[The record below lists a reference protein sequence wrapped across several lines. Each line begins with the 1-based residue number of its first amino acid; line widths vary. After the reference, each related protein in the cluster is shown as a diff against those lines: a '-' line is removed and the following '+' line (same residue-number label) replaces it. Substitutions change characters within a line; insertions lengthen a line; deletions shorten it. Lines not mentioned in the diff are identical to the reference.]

1 MQGGW
6 CVVGPGRLAE
16 IVARMAGERRPERL
30 GAAVLDAA
38 LAVTG
43 ARGGRVAAAGRTVA
57 AEGDPSGAGDRIR
70 ADLPGAGGPV
80 GAVEVWSGPGDGGDA
95 SAAQALLDLVATVAG
110 RAFDAHLAERAHA
123 AEMGRARRLEAA
135 AVAVREAREP
145 RTTVQRVLAEARALV
160 GAPSAALL
168 AAGAPSPEVAAYDGL
183 DPLSPDDLALLVT
196 PELGAGLTGDA
207 AWSGPLPH
215 ASVLRRRGLR
225 TGALVPVGPA
235 ACLGVLA
242 AFWERDGDV
251 PEGDLAALAALAGHA
266 ASALTATVLQQE
278 VRELGVV
285 DPLTRFFNE
294 RYFTG
299 RLEQECQRAL
309 RAGTQVSVAVMALD
323 GAADLR
329 AAGRRQAAEAAV
341 EALAAHVTERL
352 RGMDVGCR
360 LGEDELAA
368 ILPEVEGIDALRV
381 GERLRASIASAPG
394 LGEGVTL
401 SIGVASFPAQ
411 AGRSDSLVAH
421 ARAALDWARDH
432 GGDRT
437 FLYTADTAEIL
448 RAESRERADDDAAV
462 LTTVA
467 ALASGIDAKHPATA
481 RHHENVGRVAA
492 LVAAE
497 LGLPPA
503 AVEDVR
509 VAGLIHDVGK
519 IGLDDEVL
527 AADREPPEPARSEL
541 RRHPEIGA
549 RMLAGSRLEVV
560 APWLRHHHERMDG
573 TGYPDGLA
581 GEAIPLESR
590 ILAVADAWEHLR
602 SGRWGGVALAPA
614 DVMREL
620 ERRSGSEF
628 DPVAVAALRAL
639 VGRGA
644 AEAPRVP

>member
-1 MQGGW
+1 M
-6 CVVGPGRLAE
+6 VGPGRLAE
-16 IVARMAGERRPERL
+16 IVARMAAERRPERL
-30 GAAVLDAA
+30 GPAVLDAA

-57 AEGDPSGAGDRIR
+57 VEGDASDAGDRIR

-80 GAVEVWSGPGDGGDA
+80 GAVEVWSGPGDAGDA

-110 RAFDAHLAERAHA
+110 GAFDARLAERAHA
-123 AEMGRARRLEAA
+123 AEMSRARRLEAA
-135 AVAVREAREP
+135 AVAVRDAGEP
-145 RTTVQRVLAEARALV
+145 RATVERVLAEARALV

-183 DPLSPDDLALLVT
+183 DPLAPADLAMLVS
-196 PELGAGLTGDA
+196 PALAAELAAGA
-207 AWSGPLPH
+207 AWGGPLPGT
-215 ASVLRRRGLR
+215 SVLRERGLL
-225 TGALVPVGPA
+225 TGALVPVGA
-235 ACLGVLA
+235 GAGLGLLA
-242 AFWERDGDV
+242 AFWPREDAV
-251 PEGDLAALAALAGHA
+251 AEGDLAALAALAGHA

-294 RYFTG
+294 RYFAG

-309 RAGTQVSVAVMALD
+309 RGGTPVSVAVMAID

-329 AAGRRQAAEAAV
+329 AAGRRQAAESAV
-341 EALAAHVTERL
+341 EALAVHVTERL

-360 LGEDELAA
+360 AGEDELAA
-368 ILPEVEGIDALRV
+368 ILPEVEGLDALRV

-401 SIGVASFPAQ
+401 SIGVASFPSQ
-411 AGRSDSLVAH
+411 AGRSDTLVAH

-448 RAESRERADDDAAV
+448 RAESRERAADDEAV

-467 ALASGIDAKHPATA
+467 TLASGIDAKHPATA

-492 LVAAE
+492 LLAAE
-497 LGLPPA
+497 LGLAPD

-519 IGLDDEVL
+519 IGLDDAVL
-527 AADREPPEPARSEL
+527 AADGDLPEAALAEL
-541 RRHPEIGA
+541 RRHPEIGE
-549 RMLAGSRLEVV
+549 RMLAGSRLENV
-560 APWLRHHHERMDG
+560 APWIRHHHERMDG
-573 TGYPDGLA
+573 AGYPDGLA

-602 SGRWGGVALAPA
+602 SGRWGGVRLAPA
-614 DVMREL
+614 DVVMEL
-620 ERRSGSEF
+620 ERRSGPEF

>member
-57 AEGDPSGAGDRIR
+57 AEGDPAAAGDRIR
-70 ADLPGAGGPV
+70 ADLPGAAGPV
-80 GAVEVWSGPGDGGDA
+80 GAVEVWSGPGDPGDP
-95 SAAQALLDLVATVAG
+95 SAAQALLGVVATVAG

-123 AEMGRARRLEAA
+123 AELGRARRLEAA
-135 AVAVREAREP
+135 AVAVRDAGEP
-145 RTTVQRVLAEARALV
+145 RATVERVLAEARALV

-168 AAGAPSPEVAAYDGL
+168 AAGAPTPEVAAYDGL
-183 DPLSPDDLALLVT
+183 DPLSPGDLAQLVS
-196 PELGAGLTGDA
+196 PGLHAELAAGASWG
-207 AWSGPLPH
+207 GPLPD
-215 ASVLRRRGLR
+215 ACALRRRGLR
-225 TGALVPVGPA
+225 TGALVPVGPGA
-235 ACLGVLA
+235 GLGLLA
-242 AFWERDGDV
+242 AFWPGDDAV
-251 PEGDLAALAALAGHA
+251 AEGDLAALAALAGHA

-309 RAGTQVSVAVMALD
+309 RAGTPVSVAVMAVD

-329 AAGRRQAAEAAV
+329 AAGRRHDAEAAI

-368 ILPEVEGIDALRV
+368 ILPEVEGLDALRV
-381 GERLRASIASAPG
+381 GERLRASLAAGHG
-394 LGEGVTL
+394 LGDGVTL
-401 SIGVASFPAQ
+401 SVGVASFPAQ
-411 AGRSDSLVAH
+411 AGRPDTLVAH
-421 ARAALDWARDH
+421 ARDALTWACDH

-437 FLYTADTAEIL
+437 FLYTADSAEIL
-448 RAESRERADDDAAV
+448 RAESRERAADDEAV
-462 LTTVA
+462 VTTVA
-467 ALASGIDAKHPATA
+467 TLASGIDAKHPATA

-492 LVAAE
+492 LLAAE
-497 LGLPPA
+497 LGLAPD

-527 AADREPPEPARSEL
+527 AADGEPPEPARSEL
-541 RRHPEIGA
+541 RRHPEIGE
-549 RMLAGSRLEVV
+549 RMLAGSRLENV

-573 TGYPDGLA
+573 AGYPDGLA

-590 ILAVADAWEHLR
+590 ILAVANAWDHLR
-602 SGRWGGVALAPA
+602 SGRWGGVRLAPA
-614 DVMREL
+614 DVMSEL